1 MIRHRHFDRKEQFA
15 ARNARVR
22 SKLTLVVSHKVTSRK
37 KINDPVVLRPV
48 VVQKDEKPVWSVRR
62 TVETGA
68 DFQGLGKNDCKKL
81 QQKTGI
87 FYNMHQLFELQSSQL
102 SPSYRQSSNRKCFD
116 TIEEQLRRMRC
127 HSCPTFFRKS
137 STSYI
142 PSIYRTRKHDERE
155 RPHSDL
161 TWQFNEISMKPRRCI
176 GIHGTFAR
184 RYYAEANM
192 STYSTASKTPS
203 LPTIANGDESQEE
216 QN

>member
-1 MIRHRHFDRKEQFA
+1 MIRHRHFDGKEQFT
-15 ARNARVR
+15 ARNSRVR
-22 SKLTLVVSHKVTSRK
+22 SKLTLVVSHKARLRK
-37 KINDPVVLRPV
+37 KISNPVVLRPV
-48 VVQKDEKPVWSVRR
+48 IVQKEEKPVWSVRR
-62 TVETGA
+62 TVQTGA
-68 DFQGLGKNDCKKL
+68 DFHGLGKNDCKKL

-87 FYNMHQLFELQSSQL
+87 YYSMHQLFEIQSSQL
-102 SPSYRQSSNRKCFD
+102 SPSYRQSSKRKCFD

-142 PSIYRTRKHDERE
+142 QNIYRTHKQDERE

-161 TWQFNEISMKPRRCI
+161 TWPLNEVSVQPRRCN

-203 LPTIANGDESQEE
+203 LPTITNGDESQ
-216 QN
+216 